1 MVALIGR
8 LIYNTGIRIE
18 GAGMMKRLAK
28 YTALVLAVLSV
39 FVCVGLAEGID
50 ISSLSDDDL
59 LAMNESI
66 DREIEARGLSEL
78 SVLPAGVYVVGKDIK
93 DGNYCLVGKD
103 RASTI
108 LVFSKEAFDSY
119 VENGSSTENQPDANP
134 EVNFFVNPGT
144 EGFIGLEEGQ
154 VLKLFYP
161 CYIEEADESWM
172 P

>member
-28 YTALVLAVLSV
+28 YAALVLAVLSV

-66 DREIEARGLSEL
+66 DREIEARGLGEF
-78 SVLPAGVYVVGKDIK
+78 SVLPAGVYVVGEDIK
-93 DGNYCLVGKD
+93 AGGYRLIGKD
-103 RASTI
+103 QQTFV
-108 LVFSKEAFDSY
+108 LVFSEDAFNAY
-119 VENGSSTENQPDANP
+119 VENGSSTRDKPEANP
-134 EVNFFVNPGT
+134 EVNIFVNPGD
-144 EGFIGLEEGQ
+144 EGFVGLEDGQ
-154 VLKLFYP
+154 VLKVVYP

>member
-8 LIYNTGIRIE
+8 LTYNTGIRIE

-78 SVLPAGVYVVGKDIK
+78 SVLPAGVYVAGEDIEE
-93 DGNYCLVGKD
+93 GSYRLVGKD
-103 RASTI
+103 SQVTI
-108 LVFSKEAFDSY
+108 LIFTREAYNAY
-119 VENGSSTENQPDANP
+119 VENGSSTKDRPESNP
-134 EVNFFVNPGT
+134 EVVFFINPGD
-144 EGFIGLEEGQ
+144 EGFVSLEEGQ

-161 CYIEEADESWM
+161 CYIEEANESWM